1 MLSHKR
7 KHSNTDFVEPDLP
20 ITPML
25 DMSFQLLA
33 FFIMTF
39 KPAPTEGQ
47 IMLSLPKEE
56 GGGSSVASPFVSD
69 APLHYIVRVVATD
82 DGDIAQM
89 TFLQEGSA
97 ATEPKDLKAG
107 LYKRPDGSDMSMME
121 VYQKELIDRAAQK
134 QPMKLTLE
142 LHPRLSQDNV
152 VRLVDTGLGAGFTDI
167 ALVQIG
173 DEQQDRFLA
182 EAAGPLL
189 ERVRAMDQG
198 S

>member
-7 KHSNTDFVEPDLP
+7 KRASTDFVEPDLP

-47 IMLSLPKEE
+47 IMLTLPKEE
-56 GGGSSVASPFVSD
+56 GGGAGIPSPTVTD
-69 APLHYIVRVVATD
+69 APLHYIVRVIATD
-82 DGDIAQM
+82 DGDVGQM
-89 TFLQEGSA
+89 TLSQEGSA
-97 ATEPKDLKAG
+97 ATDAKDLKSG
-107 LYKRPDGSDMSMME
+107 LYKRPDGSDMSMIE

-152 VRLVDTGLGAGFTDI
+152 VRLVDTGIGAGFTDI
-167 ALVQIG
+167 SPVPI
-173 DEQQDRFLA
+173 DKKDR
-182 EAAGPLL
+182 
-189 ERVRAMDQG
+189 
-198 S
+198 